1 MMFRSKVLIM
11 NTVLRIAQD
20 RPGPTLTIGALAE
33 RTGVAVHT
41 LRAWETRFGF
51 PEPRRLDNG
60 HRRYAERDVA
70 QVLDVL
76 ARRERGTH
84 LEVAIRQARTASS
97 ESGTETPRSLYAY
110 LSRHHPE
117 QSFQRLRKSTLLGL
131 SWAIEDEFCAKAER
145 ANIFGA
151 FETAEN
157 YRAAQPR
164 WEALGRVA
172 ATSHVFADF
181 ESTDLDA
188 TPAQI
193 ALAPDVAMRR
203 EWAVVCDSVELPVAL
218 TAWEIPGQTGV
229 RDRDRV
235 FESIW
240 TVDPVAVRTAA
251 RMCADVAAAAG
262 SPVAAELLA
271 GALSPPA
278 RTGAADLLTVSRL
291 VSRVASYVDEA
302 TRR

>member
-1 MMFRSKVLIM
+1 M
-11 NTVLRIAQD
+11 NTLSTIPQD
-20 RPGPTLTIGALAE
+20 LEDGSLTIGALSE

-41 LRAWETRFGF
+41 LRAWESRFGF
-51 PEPRRLDNG
+51 PEPQRLGNG
-60 HRRYAERDVA
+60 HRRYAERDVT
-70 QVLDVL
+70 QIGDVL
-76 ARRERGTH
+76 ARREQGVN
-84 LEVAIRQARTASS
+84 LEVAIRQVRAAVSAADA
-97 ESGTETPRSLYAY
+97 EAPMSLFAH

-117 QSFQRLRKSTLLGL
+117 QSFQRLRKSTLIGL

-145 ANIFGA
+145 ANLFGA
-151 FETAEN
+151 FETTHN

-172 ATSHVFADF
+172 STSHVFADF
-181 ESTDLDA
+181 DCSDLGT
-188 TPAQI
+188 TPVQI

-203 EWAVVCDSVELPVAL
+203 EWAVVCDSVQLPVAL
-218 TAWEIPGQTGV
+218 TAWEIPGQRRV
-229 RDRDRV
+229 RDRDRI

-251 RMCADVAAAAG
+251 RMCAGVAAAAG
-262 SPVAAELLA
+262 SPSAAKLLD
-271 GALSPPA
+271 GALAQPA
-278 RTGAADLLTVSRL
+278 PTGTADLLTVSRL